1 MDACVFA
8 DSCLIRDMFSIRR
21 LTDDGGSSDVYDSQ
35 QWCIVGFTAD
45 SRGCV
50 LVLQFSCETC
60 ETRLVLLSSV
70 TATTKTR
77 VLMTKDMAVGV

>member
-1 MDACVFA
+1 MFR
-8 DSCLIRDMFSIRR
+8 IRK
-21 LTDDGGSSDVYDSQ
+21 LTDDGGSSDVYDTQ

-50 LVLQFSCETC
+50 LILQFSCDTA
-60 ETRLVLLSSV
+60 ETRLLLLSSV
-70 TATTKTR
+70 TATKNEQ